1 MKLYELTSDFRQL
14 YEASDDFE
22 DDPDAWFDT
31 LEGIEGEIDEKV
43 LNIGKMIQAFRVEVD
58 GMKKAEESMRTR
70 RKARE
75 NAIERMKEYIMYNL
89 DVVGKKRVDDL
100 EIGVSV
106 RATPA
111 SVRIDDEDAFI
122 AWAQDNRDDLLK
134 YAAPTINKTAV
145 KQELT
150 EGKEIAG
157 AHLEQGRT
165 VIIK

>member
-1 MKLYELTSDFRQL
+1 
-14 YEASDDFE
+14 
-22 DDPDAWFDT
+22 
-31 LEGIEGEIDEKV
+31 
-43 LNIGKMIQAFRVEVD
+43 
-58 GMKKAEESMRTR
+58 MKKAEESMRAR

-134 YAAPTINKTAV
+134 FAAPTINKTAV